1 MTHNTLTTILRRFAF
16 FLLFSLFFI
25 VRTTA
30 GSRSTLVVNLR
41 DGNSAS
47 FNLCERP
54 RITLA
59 DERIKIVSAMNEV
72 EFALSDVRNYVFSE
86 NTTSVDDVL
95 VGAPEVM
102 IDDNGLTLSG
112 LKSAV
117 NILVYTVDGKFV
129 ASGRTDEEGCCT
141 LVFNGSQRGVYL
153 INFDGV
159 IIKYYKK

>member
-1 MTHNTLTTILRRFAF
+1 MAHCTLTTILGRIAL

-25 VRTTA
+25 TRTTA
-30 GSRSTLVVNLR
+30 GNRSTLVVNLR

-54 RITLA
+54 CITFTNK
-59 DERIKIVSAMNEV
+59 RIKIVSVKNEV
-72 EFALSDVRNYVFSE
+72 EFALSDVRNYVFSG
-86 NTTSVDDVL
+86 NATSVNDVL
-95 VGAPEVM
+95 VGTHEV
-102 IDDNGLTLSG
+102 IIGDNGLALSG

-117 NILVYTVDGKFV
+117 KIMVYTVDGRFV

-141 LVFNGSQRGVYL
+141 LMFDGAQRGVYL

-159 IIKYYKK
+159 IIKFYKK